1 MPFKGVPIRV
11 PYEYKIYTKEIGLIN
26 DAYLKLRLEP
36 RPMIKLL
43 KIKNYKSSF
52 LHDKIET
59 SIELLEWFDVDDV
72 DDKDYCDDCR
82 DI

>member
-1 MPFKGVPIRV
+1 
-11 PYEYKIYTKEIGLIN
+11 
-26 DAYLKLRLEP
+26 
-36 RPMIKLL
+36 MIKLL

-82 DI
+82 DIWNWTETNFSFLCSTPGQEEPHRDCDRQDSS